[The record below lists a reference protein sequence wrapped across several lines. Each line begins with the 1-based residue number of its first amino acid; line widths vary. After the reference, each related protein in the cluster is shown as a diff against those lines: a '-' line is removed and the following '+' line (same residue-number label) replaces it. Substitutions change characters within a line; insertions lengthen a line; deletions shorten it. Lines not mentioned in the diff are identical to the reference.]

1 MNAGITLREDDS
13 QAQDEILRL
22 EAALRRSE
30 KLALVGRLTASI
42 MHEINNPAEAIGNL
56 IYLISRNADDAEMV
70 LSLSRQVEEQLRRI
84 QYVSRQ
90 TLSYFRERPF
100 RQSTDLVALI
110 ETAIRFHQPLL
121 MSKQI
126 HLQTR
131 LPDELFVDIFPGD
144 FLQLVANL
152 TRNAIE
158 AISSGGVLRIRLQ
171 GSHAR
176 FRLTI
181 ADNGCG
187 IPKQLRPRLFE
198 PFHASKAEGGNG
210 LGLWICKEVAERHG
224 GRLAWRTSTE
234 PESHGTTFSLSLAS

>member
-1 MNAGITLREDDS
+1 LNAGITLRENDS
-13 QAQDEILRL
+13 QGREELLRL
-22 EAALRRSE
+22 KAALRRSE
-30 KLALVGRLTASI
+30 KLALVGQYTASV

-56 IYLISRNADDAEMV
+56 IYLISQNANDSEIV
-70 LSLSRQVEEQLRRI
+70 LSLSLQVEEQLRRI

-90 TLSYFRERPF
+90 TLSYFKERRL
-100 RQSTDLVALI
+100 RQSTDLVALV
-110 ETAIRFHQPLL
+110 ETAIRFHRPLL

-126 HLQTR
+126 DLRIRMPNQ
-131 LPDELFVDIFPGD
+131 LFVDIFPGD
-144 FLQLVANL
+144 LLQLVANL

-158 AISSGGVLRIRLQ
+158 AISTGGMLCIRLR
-171 GSHAR
+171 GSR
-176 FRLTI
+176 ECCRLTI

-187 IPKQLRPRLFE
+187 IPQQLRLSLFE

-210 LGLWICKEVAERHG
+210 LGLWICKEVADRHG

>member
-1 MNAGITLREDDS
+1 LNAQTTLREDDS
-13 QAQDEILRL
+13 QGREEILKL

-30 KLALVGRLTASI
+30 KLALVGRLTASV
-42 MHEINNPAEAIGNL
+42 MHEINNPAEALGNL
-56 IYLISRNADDAEMV
+56 VYLIAQSADDSEMV
-70 LSLSRQVEEQLRRI
+70 LFLAHQAEEQLRRI

-90 TLSYFRERPF
+90 TLTYFKERPL

-121 MSKQI
+121 TSKHI
-126 HLQTR
+126 HLRTEM
-131 LPDELFVDIFPGD
+131 PDHLFVDIFPGD
-144 FLQLVANL
+144 FLQLVSNL

-158 AISSGGVLRIRLQ
+158 AISTGGMLCIRLR
-171 GSHAR
+171 GSLTCC
-176 FRLTI
+176 RLTI

-198 PFHASKAEGGNG
+198 PFHPSKAEGGNG

-224 GRLAWRTSTE
+224 SRLSWRTSTE